1 MIIVIEIAAC
11 YTHIYAHKITHPQ
24 TPTSKTR
31 KRSEINL
38 SYSSVTLLSRLASYL
53 KQTLHGCSIFL
64 QQMTHCN
71 ENIWG
76 SK

>member
-38 SYSSVTLLSRLASYL
+38 SYSSVTLLSSWLVILSRHYMGV
-53 KQTLHGCSIFL
+53 QFFY
-64 QQMTHCN
+64 N
-71 ENIWG
+71 R
-76 SK
+76 